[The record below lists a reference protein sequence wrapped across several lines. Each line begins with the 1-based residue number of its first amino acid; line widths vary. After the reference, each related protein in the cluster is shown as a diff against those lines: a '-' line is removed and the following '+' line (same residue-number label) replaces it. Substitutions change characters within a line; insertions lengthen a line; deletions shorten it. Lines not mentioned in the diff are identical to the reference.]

1 MADIPIPSNFEIPTS
16 LQIGTD
22 CIICEQAEI
31 KGNVTIG
38 NNSIVHP
45 KARIIAE
52 AGPIIIGEGNL
63 IEEKAVI
70 WHRASENSSGTTPV
84 MIIGSL
90 NVFEV
95 FSHCQALKVGDK
107 NIFEPKSFV
116 DREVVVT
123 DGCFIGAGC
132 RLMGAEVLEK
142 QTSVSGAHCC
152 RTQSAGSSSHALQM
166 ETLAKTLPLHN
177 IIKKVLKAPV
187 KT

>member
-1 MADIPIPSNFEIPTS
+1 MAELLPSFEIPTS

-38 NNSIVHP
+38 SSTIIHP

-70 WHRASENSSGTTPV
+70 WNRAADNASGVTPV
-84 MIIGSL
+84 MIIGSM

-95 FSHCQALKVGDK
+95 FSHCEALKVGDR
-107 NIFEPKSFV
+107 NTFEPKSFV

-123 DGCFIGAGC
+123 DGCVVGAGC
-132 RLMGAEVLEK
+132 SLTGSEVLEK
-142 QTSVSGAHCC
+142 QTSVFGSKCC
-152 RTQSAGSSSHALQM
+152 RTQSAVISSHASQM

-177 IIKKVLKAPV
+177 SIKKLPKAPI
-187 KT
+187 K